1 MHDLIVIGAGPA
13 GSTSS
18 YIASLLGLKT
28 LIIDFQEFPRFK
40 PCGGGLTVKSLKLLE
55 SLDIDIDSIVEKYC
69 KRVYLITYSGVYELV
84 SSEPIITTVSR
95 EVFDKHLLQH
105 ALDQGVEFMLDK
117 IVSIECRS
125 DEVIVRGLR
134 DIYRAKVLIGAD
146 GAFSITAKFLGNH
159 VCMRDCA
166 IAYMSYVEDSHIDYA
181 VLDFTRIKYGYAWIF
196 PKRNSLNIG
205 VGSLRIENYTKVLID
220 YVSELNLKLRFVRGY
235 PLPIKPR
242 KIIAHKNIM
251 LTGDAA
257 GFVDPTTGE
266 GIFNAMYSGLIAALC
281 SYKALKLNTKPSSL
295 YLELIKPLV
304 RNLRLGMYLALGL
317 YINDI
322 QLLSRYFNYSI
333 FSNTNLTLS
342 IVSGKVSYVN
352 VIKRIMKLR
361 GILKQVK
368 NLVLKMVK

>member
-235 PLPIKPR
+235 PLPIK
-242 KIIAHKNIM
+242 
-251 LTGDAA
+251 
-257 GFVDPTTGE
+257 
-266 GIFNAMYSGLIAALC
+266 
-281 SYKALKLNTKPSSL
+281 
-295 YLELIKPLV
+295 
-304 RNLRLGMYLALGL
+304 
-317 YINDI
+317 
-322 QLLSRYFNYSI
+322 
-333 FSNTNLTLS
+333 
-342 IVSGKVSYVN
+342 
-352 VIKRIMKLR
+352 
-361 GILKQVK
+361 
-368 NLVLKMVK
+368 